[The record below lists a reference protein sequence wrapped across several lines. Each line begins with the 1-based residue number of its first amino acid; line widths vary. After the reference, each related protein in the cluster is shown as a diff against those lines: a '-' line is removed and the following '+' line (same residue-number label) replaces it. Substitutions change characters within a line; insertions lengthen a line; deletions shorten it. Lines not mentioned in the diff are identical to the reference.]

1 MSIDIT
7 AAGVSMDE
15 VAKDEDPGYRP
26 NGEPTVRVTKNVV
39 ERDGELYM
47 KDPSKGG
54 SVSIEP
60 SKEGNTGVNTGAP
73 IPQAHGGAIHAP
85 GNPGNKGGPGR
96 PPSEI
101 RLACREH
108 GYRQIANLGKLVDK
122 LESGDIEMSVTE
134 QTRLSEALNKYGV
147 GSTIAYT
154 LDSEETLKLTIET
167 VERLYPGVISATK
180 VIDSVMEQLK

>member
-1 MSIDIT
+1 MGIDIT
-7 AAGVSMDE
+7 GAGVSMDE
-15 VAKDEDPGYRP
+15 VAKDEDSSYRPDGEAEAAAKHGQNHTHVPGYP
-26 NGEPTVRVTKNVV
+26 NLR
-39 ERDGELYM
+39 M
-47 KDPSKGG
+47 GG
-54 SVSIEP
+54 T
-60 SKEGNTGVNTGAP
+60 NR
-73 IPQAHGGAIHAP
+73 GGT
-85 GNPGNKGGPGR
+85 GR

-101 RLACREH
+101 RQVCREY
-108 GYRQIANLGKLVDK
+108 GYKQIANLGKLVDK

-154 LDSEETLKLTIET
+154 LDSEETLKLTIEV